1 MVGLVKRRGRDKTKN
16 ICASCIGMETV
27 WELTGRRGS
36 WRERDKWGKI
46 GATVIAL
53 TIKKI

>member
-1 MVGLVKRRGRDKTKN
+1 MVGVVERRGRDKTKN